1 MIKKVIKIKNVGKFK
16 DFSASGD
23 ISFDKTNII
32 YGENSTG
39 KTTLT
44 SIIRSLILNNSELIS
59 ERRSF
64 GSNKDQYVELLFEN
78 NKLFKFKDMIWNER
92 KDDLENIEIFDE
104 FFINKNI
111 STGMDILSEHQK
123 CLYGFAIG
131 KEGVALAKEI
141 EKIKNDL
148 KTNKYSE
155 LNSLEEQIKRLSNG
169 CFEVKEFVD
178 LPENKKIDKKL
189 EERKREINIVEK
201 SAEIKEKGYL
211 KNLPILTFK
220 VDFIELKNLLKKSL
234 VPISGEALRKTTEHI
249 NKLVTVIGKEAE
261 EWIHQG
267 LSCVENTK
275 DNKCP
280 FCQQDLN
287 NAKTTIESYQ
297 QYFNEEYRKLKED
310 INKYSGQIERLNIE
324 QSLSNI
330 KSVYLTN
337 IALIEFWIN
346 FLTFTEFP
354 ELKNLDQYNEKVVK
368 LFKNIKLLIKKKSE
382 SILESIDTSNR
393 INKLS
398 ELVKTLD
405 KEIYSYN
412 SKVEICNE
420 EIKKLKEKQLDI
432 TKLKDDLKKLKIQK
446 KRYSEEA
453 VALCNKYTKCK
464 NEIENSKKLVGEKKK
479 DLKKEISQKVE
490 KYGKKTNEIL
500 EKFGSPFKIV
510 QQTSRYRGQGEE
522 PYYEYFLEME
532 GSAAIDPLKKAKF
545 TLSSGDRN
553 ALALAFFLA
562 KIYIAPSIEHEI
574 IIFDDP
580 ITSFDF
586 NRKRRTI
593 EFIINLSQNAKK
605 QTIILTH
612 LNTFAFEL
620 HDSLKDIHIKPK
632 CLQIIN
638 GDIKKWDI
646 NEEKKH
652 PFFKNLSRLESFLN
666 YQEETPIEE
675 ARRLIRICLEDKLK
689 FGYFQFFKD
698 LGNEYWLGDIV
709 KKFRDLKDDKKLR
722 FKHHNKEEVIEE
734 LGNLC
739 DFSSPSHHSNISTP
753 YKTDYTQTEIVNY
766 VKSTL
771 KLIYKWL

>member
-64 GSNKDQYVELLFEN
+64 GSNKDQYVELSFEN
-78 NKLFKFKDMIWNER
+78 NKLFKFKDMIWSER

-104 FFINKNI
+104 FFINENI

-131 KEGVALAKEI
+131 KEGVTLAKEI
-141 EKIKNDL
+141 ERIKNDL

-155 LNSLEEQIKRLSNG
+155 LNSLEEQIKILSNG
-169 CFEVKEFVD
+169 YFEVKEFVD
-178 LPENKKIDKKL
+178 LPENKKIDKKI
-189 EERKREINIVEK
+189 EERKREIDIVEK
-201 SAEIKEKGYL
+201 SAEIKEKGYF
-211 KNLPILTFK
+211 KNLPILSIK

-249 NKLVTVIGKEAE
+249 KKLVTVIGKEAE

-267 LSCVENTK
+267 LSCIENTK

-280 FCQQDLN
+280 FCQQDLS
-287 NAKTTIESYQ
+287 NAKATIESYQ

-310 INKYSGQIERLNIE
+310 IDKYSGQIERLNIE
-324 QSLSNI
+324 QSLNNI
-330 KSVYLTN
+330 KSIYLTN
-337 IALIEFWIN
+337 IALIEFWKN
-346 FLTFTEFP
+346 FLTFTEFS
-354 ELKNLDQYNEKVVK
+354 ELKNLGQYNEQVVK
-368 LFKNIKLLIKKKSE
+368 LFKNIKLLVKKKSE

-393 INKLS
+393 INELS
-398 ELVKTLD
+398 ELVKALN
-405 KEIYSYN
+405 KEIDSYN

-420 EIKKLKEKQLDI
+420 EIKKLKEKQLDV
-432 TKLKDDLKKLKIQK
+432 TTLKDNLKKLKIQK
-446 KRYSEEA
+446 KRYSEE
-453 VALCNKYTKCK
+453 VVVLCNKYTECK
-464 NEIENSKKLVGEKKK
+464 NKIENSKKLVGEKKK

-500 EKFGSPFKIV
+500 EKFGAPFKIV

-532 GSAAIDPLKKAKF
+532 GSAVIDPLKKAKF
-545 TLSSGDRN
+545 TLSGGDRN

-562 KIYIAPSIEHEI
+562 KIHIAPSIAHEI

-593 EFIINLSQNAKK
+593 EFIRNLSQNTKN

-620 HDSLKDIHIKPK
+620 YDSLKDIHIKPK

-638 GDIKKWDI
+638 GNIKKWDI

-666 YQEETPIEE
+666 YQEENLIEE
-675 ARRLIRICLEDKLK
+675 ARKLIRICLEDKLK
-689 FGYFQFFKD
+689 FGYFQFFED
-698 LGNEYWLGDIV
+698 LGNEYWLGDII
-709 KKFRDLKDDKKLR
+709 KKFRDLKDDEKLR

-739 DFSSPSHHSNISTP
+739 DFSSPSHHSNILTP

-766 VKSTL
+766 IKSTL
-771 KLIYKWL
+771 KLIYEWL